1 MMKKL
6 LVLVLAL
13 FMAIALLGCNTA
25 KNEEITLKVGMAI
38 PGAKTDGGWS
48 QVAYTGLVMIQDE
61 LGAKIS
67 INENTTPADY
77 ERILRDYA
85 KDGND
90 VVIGHGFEFSD
101 AALAVGAEYPDTI
114 FIVTSSDVT
123 NNKNVGS
130 ISNFYEQAGFL
141 KGAFAALMTKSN
153 IVGGVGGLNI
163 PPIANDIK
171 GFEAGAKY
179 INPNVKVLTAILGS
193 DDVNKAKEQSLTF
206 ISQGADILMGN
217 ANAASQGVYL
227 GAEEKG
233 LYSIASIFAEYDKF
247 DKTLISCAPADM
259 SKAIFQT
266 VENIQKGSY
275 TAGFELMGVKQE
287 IIDFTYSPV
296 IGDKVP
302 DEIKDKMAEIKDK
315 MASGELDVLNYVK

>member
-1 MMKKL
+1 MKKGL
-6 LVLVLAL
+6 L
-13 FMAIALLGCNTA
+13 LLLSLLMVIFIVGCN
-25 KNEEITLKVGMAI
+25 KSGKDDDILKVGMAV

-48 QVAYTGLVMIQDE
+48 QVAYTGLLMIEEE

-67 INENTTPADY
+67 INENTQPADY

-101 AALAVGAEYPDTI
+101 AALTVGKEFPNTI
-114 FIVTSSDVT
+114 FIVTSSDAT

-141 KGAFAALMTKSN
+141 KGAFAALMSKSN
-153 IVGGVGGLNI
+153 IVGGIGGLNI
-163 PPIANDIK
+163 PPIANDVK

-179 INPNVKVLTAILGS
+179 INPNIKVLTAIIGS
-193 DDVNKAKEQSLTF
+193 DDVNKAKEQALTF
-206 ISQGADILMGN
+206 ASQGADILMGN

-227 GAEEKG
+227 AAEENG

-266 VENIQKGSY
+266 VETIKDGKY
-275 TAGFELMGVKQE
+275 KAGFELMGVKQE

-296 IGDKVP
+296 LGSKVP
-302 DEIKDKMAEIKDK
+302 DEVKSKMNDIKEKL
-315 MASGELDVLNYVK
+315 ASGELDVMKFVK

>member
-1 MMKKL
+1 MKKVLL
-6 LVLVLAL
+6 LVLTL
-13 FMAIALLGCNTA
+13 FMAIAIVGCDSAVKEKSN
-25 KNEEITLKVGMAI
+25 LKVGMAL

-67 INENTTPADY
+67 VNENTTPADY
-77 ERILRDYA
+77 ERVLRDYA

-90 VVIGHGFEFSD
+90 IVIGHGFEFSD

-123 NNKNVGS
+123 NNENVGS

-141 KGAFAALMTKSN
+141 KGAFAALMTKTN

-163 PPIANDIK
+163 PPIANDMK

-179 INPNVKVLTAILGS
+179 INPNVKVLTAILGA
-193 DDVNKAKEQSLTF
+193 DDVNQAKEQTLTF
-206 ISQGADILMGN
+206 IGQGADILMGN

-233 LYSIASIFAEYDKF
+233 KYSIASIFAEYEKF
-247 DKTLISCAPADM
+247 DETLIACAPADM

-266 VENIQKGSY
+266 VETIQNGNY
-275 TAGFELMGVKQE
+275 EAEFELMGVKQD
-287 IIDFTYSPV
+287 IIDFTYSP
-296 IGDKVP
+296 ILESQVP
-302 DEIKDKMAEIKDK
+302 DDVKDKMAEIKGK
-315 MASGELDVLNYVK
+315 IVSGEIDVLNFIK

>member
-1 MMKKL
+1 MKKGL
-6 LVLVLAL
+6 L
-13 FMAIALLGCNTA
+13 LLTLLMVIVAVGCNNTA
-25 KNEEITLKVGMAI
+25 KEEDTLKVAMAV

-48 QVAYTGLVMIQDE
+48 QVAYTGLLMIE
-61 LGAKIS
+61 EEFGADIS
-67 INENTTPADY
+67 INENTQPADY

-101 AALAVGAEYPDTI
+101 SALTVGKEFPDTI
-114 FIVTSSDVT
+114 FIVTSSNVT

-130 ISNFYEQAGFL
+130 ISNYYEQAGFL
-141 KGAFAALMTKSN
+141 KGAFAALMSKTK
-153 IVGGVGGLNI
+153 IVGGIGGLNI
-163 PPIANDIK
+163 PPIANDVK

-179 INPNVKVLTAILGS
+179 INPNIKVLTAIIGS
-193 DDVNKAKEQSLTF
+193 DDVNKAKEQALTF
-206 ISQGADILMGN
+206 ASQGADILMGN

-227 GAEEKG
+227 AAEQNG

-266 VENIQKGSY
+266 VETIRDGKY
-275 TAGFELMGVKQE
+275 KAGFELMGVKQE

-296 IGDKVP
+296 LGTKVP
-302 DEIKDKMAEIKDK
+302 GDVKDKMNEIKEN
-315 MASGELDVLNYVK
+315 MSSGELDVMKFVK

>member
-1 MMKKL
+1 MKKGL
-6 LVLVLAL
+6 LLLTLLMVIVTVGCGKA
-13 FMAIALLGCNTA
+13 AI
-25 KNEEITLKVGMAI
+25 EEDVLKVAMAV

-48 QVAYTGLVMIQDE
+48 QVAYTGLLIIEEE
-61 LGAKIS
+61 LGAEIS
-67 INENTTPADY
+67 INENTQPADY

-101 AALAVGAEYPDTI
+101 SALTVGKEFPDTI

-130 ISNFYEQAGFL
+130 ISNYYEQAGFL

-153 IVGGVGGLNI
+153 IVGGIGGLNI
-163 PPIANDIK
+163 PPIANDVK

-179 INPNVKVLTAILGS
+179 INPNIKVLTAIIGS
-193 DDVNKAKEQSLTF
+193 DDVNKAKEQALTF
-206 ISQGADILMGN
+206 ASQGADILMGN

-227 GAEEKG
+227 AAEEKG

-266 VENIQKGSY
+266 VESIKEGKY
-275 TAGFELMGVKQE
+275 KAGFELMGVKQE
-287 IIDFTYSPV
+287 IIDFTYSPTL
-296 IGDKVP
+296 GSKVP
-302 DEIKDKMAEIKDK
+302 DDVKSKMKEIKEN
-315 MASGELDVLNYVK
+315 MASGELDVMKFVK

>member
-1 MMKKL
+1 MKKVIL
-6 LVLVLAL
+6 LLCLL
-13 FMAIALLGCNTA
+13 MAISIVGCDRSSKEND
-25 KNEEITLKVGMAI
+25 TLKVGMAV

-48 QVAYTGLVMIQDE
+48 QVAYTGLLMIEEE
-61 LGAKIS
+61 LDAEIS
-67 INENTTPADY
+67 INENTQPADY

-101 AALAVGAEYPDTI
+101 AALTVGEEFPDTI
-114 FIVTSSDVT
+114 FIVTSSDAT

-141 KGAFAALMTKSN
+141 KGAFAALMSKSN
-153 IVGGVGGLNI
+153 IVGGIGGLNI
-163 PPIANDIK
+163 PPIANDVK

-179 INPNVKVLTAILGS
+179 INPNIKVLTAIIGS
-193 DDVNKAKEQSLTF
+193 DDVNKAKEQALTF
-206 ISQGADILMGN
+206 ASQGADILMGN

-227 GAEEKG
+227 AAEEKG

-247 DKTLISCAPADM
+247 GKTLISCAPADM

-266 VENIQKGSY
+266 VETIRDGKY
-275 TAGFELMGVKQE
+275 KAGFELMGVKQE

-296 IGDKVP
+296 LGSKVP
-302 DEIKDKMAEIKDK
+302 EEVKTKMNDIKEKL
-315 MASGELDVLNYVK
+315 ASGDLDVMEFVK